1 MIYVVLN
8 LVMAAFAVGLAFYI
22 DHRSAENVNNPLT
35 TMCVYLAVSCV
46 AIALMLWSTFYA
58 SDRMPL
64 MFSALGLL
72 RQLFIHLIFAFTV
85 FCFLLITARLL

>member
-35 TMCVYLAVSCV
+35 TMCV
-46 AIALMLWSTFYA
+46 
-58 SDRMPL
+58 
-64 MFSALGLL
+64 
-72 RQLFIHLIFAFTV
+72 
-85 FCFLLITARLL
+85 